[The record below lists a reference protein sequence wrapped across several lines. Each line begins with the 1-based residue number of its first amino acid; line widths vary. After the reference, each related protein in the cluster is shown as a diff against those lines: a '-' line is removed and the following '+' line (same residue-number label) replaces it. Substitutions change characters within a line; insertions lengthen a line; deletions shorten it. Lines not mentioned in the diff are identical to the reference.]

1 MQAQA
6 LKQAIETLE
15 AMEALEALEALDAL
29 VPREVLEAMAHGV
42 DRPQLAPSVG
52 AVPRAGT
59 PAKQTSGM

>member
-1 MQAQA
+1 MAHRVEGPQLAPSVGVVPR
-6 LKQAIETLE
+6 
-15 AMEALEALEALDAL
+15 EAL
-29 VPREVLEAMAHGV
+29 EVLEAMAHGV